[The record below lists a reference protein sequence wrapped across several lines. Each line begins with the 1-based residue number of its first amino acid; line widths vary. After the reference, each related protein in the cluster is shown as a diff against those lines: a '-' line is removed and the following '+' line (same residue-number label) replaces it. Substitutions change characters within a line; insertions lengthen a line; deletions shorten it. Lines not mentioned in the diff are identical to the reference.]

1 MSVGSP
7 RALTRGVVFV
17 HSTPAALC
25 PHITWA
31 LESALGNTVT
41 IDWTVQPAA
50 AGQQRGEISW
60 TGMPGTGAKITAA
73 LKPFAQT
80 RFEVTEE
87 PSPGN
92 NGSRWCQTP
101 ALGLHHA
108 WMAPN
113 GDVMVNEER
122 LKEVLRYAMGSN
134 EAVTDMLQE
143 LLGTDWDNEL
153 EVFRYAGE
161 GVPVRWLHKVG

>member
-7 RALTRGVVFV
+7 RALTAGVVFI
-17 HSTPAALC
+17 HATPAALC
-25 PHITWA
+25 LHVTWA
-31 LESALGNTVT
+31 LEAALGNKVA
-41 IDWTVQPAA
+41 IDWTAQPSAF
-50 AGQQRGEISW
+50 GQMRGEISW
-60 TGMPGTGAKITAA
+60 TGQPGTGAKITGA
-73 LKPFAQT
+73 LKGFT
-80 RFEVTEE
+80 TVRFEVTEE

-122 LKEVLRYAMGSN
+122 LKEVLKYAQGSG
-134 EAVTDMLQE
+134 EAVTDMIDE
-143 LLGTDWDNEL
+143 LLGTAWDNEL

-161 GVPVRWLHKVG
+161 GLPVRWLHKVG

>member
-31 LESALGNTVT
+31 LESALGNTVAM
-41 IDWTVQPAA
+41 DWTAQPAA
-50 AGQQRGEISW
+50 TGQQRGEISW
-60 TGMPGTGAKITAA
+60 TGPPGTGAKITAA

-87 PSPGN
+87 PSPSN

-101 ALGLHHA
+101 SLGLHHA

-134 EAVTDMLQE
+134 EAVTDMLHE
-143 LLGTDWDNEL
+143 LLGTDWDNDL

-161 GVPVRWLHKVG
+161 GAPVRWLHKVG